1 MVQNPA
7 KRLSEDD
14 GRAFLRQS
22 LIQEQEVLRGQLML
36 SASSITHNGVKG
48 EVNEEHFISILR
60 RYLPRRY
67 GVDQGIVI
75 DSNGQ
80 TSDQID
86 IIIYDPQYTPP
97 LLDQQSHRYILA
109 EAVYAVIEAKAMINK
124 VNIMDHAVK
133 HAQSVRRLHRSSS
146 RIVDARGSIDG
157 KKSCDG
163 SAMAVFPILAGI
175 VALDAE
181 WNGGLNSEAFKGII
195 TSLNGNQTISFGFA
209 ANDLAFDLAHAPFDA
224 TLAHGALTFSHIEGS
239 LAWFLFNLLKRL
251 QHLGTVPAVDWN
263 RYRAVL
269 SGID

>member
-1 MVQNPA
+1 MAQNPA
-7 KRLSEDD
+7 KRMSQKD

-22 LIQEQEVLRGQLML
+22 LIQEQEVLRGQLKL
-36 SASSITHNGVKG
+36 SASITHNGVKG
-48 EVNEEHFISILR
+48 EVNEEHFIATLR

-67 GVDQGIVI
+67 GIDQGIVI
-75 DSNGQ
+75 DSHGQ

-133 HAQSVRRLHRSSS
+133 HAESVRRLHRSSN

-163 SAMAVFPILAGI
+163 STKAIFPLLAGI

-181 WNGGLNSEAFKGII
+181 WKGGLDSEAFKDII
-195 TSLNGNQTISFGFA
+195 SSLKGNQTISFGFA
-209 ANDLAFDLAHAPFDA
+209 ATDLAFDLAHAPFDT

-251 QHLGTVPAVDWN
+251 QQLGTVPAVDWDQ
-263 RYRAVL
+263 YRNVL
-269 SGID
+269 G

>member
-1 MVQNPA
+1 MAQNPA

-22 LIQEQEVLRGQLML
+22 LIQEQDVLRGRLKL

-48 EVNEEHFISILR
+48 EVNEKHFIEILR

-75 DSNGQ
+75 DSHGL

-86 IIIYDPQYTPP
+86 IIIYDPQYTPA
-97 LLDQQSHRYILA
+97 LLGQQDHRYILA

-124 VNIMDHAVK
+124 ANIMDHAVK
-133 HAQSVRRLHRSSS
+133 HAESVRRLHRSSS

-163 SAMAVFPILAGI
+163 SAKAVFPILAGI

-181 WNGGLNSEAFKGII
+181 WNGGLNSEAFKDII
-195 TSLNGNQTISFGFA
+195 TSLKGNQTISFGFA

-224 TLAHGALTFSHIEGS
+224 TLAHGELTFSHIEGS

-251 QHLGTVPAVDWN
+251 QHLGTVPAVDWDQ
-263 RYRAVL
+263 YRNVL
-269 SGID
+269 G